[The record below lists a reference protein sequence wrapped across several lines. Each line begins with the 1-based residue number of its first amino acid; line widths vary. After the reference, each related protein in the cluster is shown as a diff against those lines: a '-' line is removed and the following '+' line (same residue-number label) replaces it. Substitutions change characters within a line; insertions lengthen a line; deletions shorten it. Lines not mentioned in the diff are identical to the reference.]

1 MACLVFL
8 TTKIMEKTK
17 QILVNLDHVK
27 MIEKFVSDDED
38 LGGNQ
43 SMLIFTQ
50 DDSGYDI
57 LHVVETQEAILKEM
71 LLQKAK
77 QKSWENMYSGD

>member
-50 DDSGYDI
+50 DDSGYDL
-57 LHVVETQEAILKEM
+57 LHVVEDQQEIIQKM
-71 LLQKAK
+71 LWRTGMQ
-77 QKSWENMYSGD
+77 STWRNNDGD

>member
-17 QILVNLDHVK
+17 RILVNLDHVK

-50 DDSGYDI
+50 DDSGYDL
-57 LHVVETQEAILKEM
+57 LHVVEDQQEIIQKM
-71 LLQKAK
+71 LWRTGMQPT
-77 QKSWENMYSGD
+77 WRNNDGN

>member
-57 LHVVETQEAILKEM
+57 LHVVDDQQEIIQKM
-71 LLQKAK
+71 LWRTDRQPM
-77 QKSWENMYSGD
+77 WRNNDGD

>member
-50 DDSGYDI
+50 DDSGYDL
-57 LHVVETQEAILKEM
+57 LHVVEDQQEIIQKM
-71 LLQKAK
+71 LWRTDMQPT
-77 QKSWENMYSGD
+77 WRNNDGN

>member
-8 TTKIMEKTK
+8 TTKIMEETK
-17 QILVNLDHVK
+17 RILVNLDHVK

-43 SMLIFTQ
+43 PMLIFTQ
-50 DDSGYDI
+50 DDSGYDL
-57 LHVVETQEAILKEM
+57 LHVVEDQQEIIQKM
-71 LLQKAK
+71 LWRTDMQPT
-77 QKSWENMYSGD
+77 WRNNDGN